1 MSSAPVMSN
10 SPSCH
15 PYVVPGFVSNSKKTS
30 HNTGTP
36 VLRGCCVI
44 YWSMPHHFFL
54 SFFFFSSPFLF
65 LKNLTLCYSSSSHLP
80 AKARNKEFQKHF
92 TLLSALKGFDLLPWR
107 GYLSATIA
115 SSQEKWSKEAGLELL
130 VGFSRSPC

>member
-10 SPSCH
+10 SPTFH
-15 PYVVPGFVSNSKKTS
+15 PCVVPGFASNSKKTS

-44 YWSMPHHFFL
+44 YWSMLHHFFL
-54 SFFFFSSPFLF
+54 SFFSSPFLF
-65 LKNLTLCYSSSSHLP
+65 LKNLILCYSSSHLP

-130 VGFSRSPC
+130 VAFSRSPC